1 MKKEMLLGSEAIAY
15 GVKLSRPKVIS
26 AYPITP
32 QTHII
37 ETLAEMTENGEIDA
51 KFIKVES
58 ELSAISSCYGA
69 VAAGARAF
77 TATASQGLLLMHEM
91 LHWFSGAR
99 LPMVLVNAN
108 RAIGYPWNIWTDQSD
123 SFAQRDTGWLQIYC
137 TNAQEAEDFVP
148 IAYKISEILNLPVM
162 VAIDGFILSH
172 TLEPLILREQ
182 SDIDRFLP
190 EYEPKYF
197 LDTDNPKSFG
207 NAAMAES
214 FYKMKKSL
222 NDDMLGW
229 EKIEAVLNEFN
240 SIIGTDYKPIEC
252 YKTDDANQVFLATGA
267 LCGTA
272 KVAVDKLRKKGTK
285 IGLVNMRFLRPLPK
299 RLIVEILRDKKIWVL
314 NRAVS
319 YGNGG
324 TLTCELKSALFPMN
338 NEIVD
343 VIISLGGKVVYPE
356 TLTNLL
362 SAENDTKKTVWLT
375 SRS

>member
-15 GVKLSRPKVIS
+15 GVKLSRPMVIS

-37 ETLAEMTENGEIDA
+37 ETLANMTENGELNA

-69 VAAGARAF
+69 AAAGVRTF

-108 RAIGYPWNIWTDQSD
+108 RAVGYPWNIWTDQSD

-137 TNAQEAEDFVP
+137 TNAQEAQDFIP
-148 IAYKISEILNLPVM
+148 IAYKISESINLPVM

-172 TLEPLILREQ
+172 TLEPLMLRTQE
-182 SDIDRFLP
+182 DIDRFLP
-190 EYEPKYF
+190 KYVPKYF
-197 LDTDNPKSFG
+197 LDTDNPQSFG
-207 NAAMAES
+207 NATMAES
-214 FYKMKKSL
+214 FYKMKKSMNDAML
-222 NDDMLGW
+222 NWNCIDS
-229 EKIEAVLNEFN
+229 VLNEFN
-240 SIIGTDYKPIEC
+240 DLMKTDYKPVEC
-252 YKTDDANQVFLATGA
+252 YRTDDADKVFLATGA

-272 KVAVDKLRKKGTK
+272 KVAVDLLRERGSK
-285 IGLVNMRFLRPLPK
+285 IGLINVRFLRPLPK
-299 RLIVEILRDKKIWVL
+299 KQIIEAVKDKKIWVL

-324 TLTCELKSALFPMN
+324 TLTGELKSALFPMN
-338 NEIVD
+338 NEIID
-343 VIISLGGKVVYPE
+343 VIVSLGGKDVYPK
-356 TLTNLL
+356 TLTDLL
-362 SAENDTKKTVWLT
+362 SIKDTEKTVWLD

>member
-197 LDTDNPKSFG
+197 LDTDNPQSFG

-252 YKTDDANQVFLATGA
+252 YKTDDASQVFLATGA

-343 VIISLGGKVVYPE
+343 AIISLGGKEVYPE
-356 TLTNLL
+356 TLINLL